1 MKLALLINIFVSI
14 YSNWNLSNSLVG
26 EYQSV
31 EVDEQGDIYLINLE
45 KQLVKL
51 NPQLDT
57 LYIFNE
63 KSAEVEFVAPQNALK
78 VLTFNKSLNTIQFL
92 DKTLSPSVEELNLD
106 DVGVPL
112 VEAIGMSKDN
122 NFWLFDQYNQ
132 SLKKFD
138 TKSNL
143 ISSSGN
149 VMNLTGDN
157 WTPIRLKEVGNKV
170 FLNDS
175 IKGILE
181 FDFFGSYV
189 GKIDI
194 QIKSNFYFKENA
206 VWFLRSDSLIAHDL
220 LLHEESKFYLPFKN
234 IKDFAFYK
242 SHFYFLTQEKFYIY
256 GFSK

>member
-1 MKLALLINIFVSI
+1 MKLAIVINIFISL
-14 YSNWNLSNSLVG
+14 YSNWNLSTSLVG

-31 EVDEQGDIYLINLE
+31 DVDEQGGIYLINAE

-92 DKTLSPSVEELNLD
+92 DKTLSPSVEQLNLD

-112 VEAIGMSKDN
+112 VEAVGMSKDN

-138 TKSNL
+138 TKTNL

-149 VMNLTGDN
+149 VMNLTGEN
-157 WTPIRLKEVGNKV
+157 WSPIRLKEADNKV

-175 IKGILE
+175 AKGILQ

-189 GKIDI
+189 STIDI

-220 LLHEESKFYLPFKN
+220 LLHEESKFDLPVKN
-234 IKDFAFYK
+234 VKDFAFYK
-242 SHFYFLTQEKFYIY
+242 SHFYFLTQEKLYIY